1 MPRPNSASKEAFIF
15 DDKLPEDLPVP
26 ELTENARIVLGKRY
40 LKKDEEGEPV
50 EEPEVMFWRVAY
62 TIAKEDAR
70 FGASEA
76 AVEEVARPFTRRV
89 GSNRFSHAACRA
101 VSC

>member
-1 MPRPNSASKEAFIF
+1 MTRPSWAADEPFIF
-15 DDKLPEDLPVP
+15 HDQLPDDLSVP

-40 LKKDEEGEPV
+40 LKKDEEGEPT
-50 EEPEVMFWRVAY
+50 ETAEVMFWRVAY

-76 AVEEVARPFTRRV
+76 AVEEVARLF
-89 GSNRFSHAACRA
+89 
-101 VSC
+101 